1 MATGGDTNKKGG
13 KGAPKLKRAAR
24 NKTEYAL
31 QYARTFKNKLRRVR
45 KHNGDKAASV
55 YALHFSPS
63 SVKASSSLTM
73 PSAKALKHSVKR

>member
-24 NKTEYAL
+24 DKGKCAA

-45 KHNGDKAASV
+45 KCNGEAAAQR
-55 YALHFSPS
+55 YAMTH
-63 SVKASSSLTM
+63 
-73 PSAKALKHSVKR
+73 SAKAADRGPAKVTLPKPGTTVKR